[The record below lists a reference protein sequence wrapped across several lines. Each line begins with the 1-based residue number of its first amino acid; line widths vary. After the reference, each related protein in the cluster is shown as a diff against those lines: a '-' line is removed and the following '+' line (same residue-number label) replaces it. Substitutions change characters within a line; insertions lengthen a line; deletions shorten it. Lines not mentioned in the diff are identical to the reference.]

1 MEFELCEQGVINLAT
16 GIVRKAVQDYCE
28 CIEGICLYSDK
39 EYIIPKI
46 IKRREE
52 RGEFLTP
59 EQADVVRCMNIQNM
73 KAEMQGV
80 IKFIESDWY
89 RELCP
94 IAYDYTIQTMK
105 YKSVEDMVWVSIRNL
120 KRINEKNKN
129 SHRTKVSIAN
139 YKRLKTFL
147 ESDWLKELTPKKDSE
162 YWLNLIREQCSET
175 RIYWE

>member
-16 GIVRKAVQDYCE
+16 GIVMKSVQDYCE

-59 EQADVVRCMNIQNM
+59 DEADVVRYMKIQNL
-73 KAEMQGV
+73 KIEMEGI

-94 IAYDYTIQTMK
+94 IAHDYTIKEMK

-139 YKRLKTFL
+139 YKRLKAFL
-147 ESDWLKELTPKKDSE
+147 ESDWLQELTPKNDSE